1 MGSNDTRISSSQASA
16 YIYAGSAI
24 VGAGALG
31 INSYR
36 NQIKDIK
43 ALKDAGVNDIFELS
57 KQELSKHQNLA
68 RLSQQN
74 KDIIAQLIK
83 GKIHKVSVIQNSALG
98 AIIGIAV
105 STVIGLPLLAGLF
118 SSDKKET

>member
-1 MGSNDTRISSSQASA
+1 MGSNDTKISSSQASG

-24 VGAGALG
+24 LGAGVLG

-43 ALKDAGVNDIFELS
+43 SLKDAGVNDIFELS
-57 KQELSKHQNLA
+57 KQELSKNQNLA
-68 RLSQQN
+68 RLSQSN
-74 KDIIAQLIK
+74 KDIVTKLIK
-83 GKIHKVSVIQNSALG
+83 GEIHKVSIIQNSALG

-105 STVIGLPLLAGLF
+105 SAIIGLPLLAGLF
-118 SSDKKET
+118 SSDKKAT